1 MSKIWRRKENMEAEN
16 EGMLSPYRVLDLT
29 NERGLTGGRILGDL
43 GADVIKVE
51 RPGGDPAR
59 RLGPFYLDIPDP
71 ERSLHWMGFN
81 TNKRGITLD
90 IETADGREIFKR
102 LCKTADIIIES
113 HDPGYM
119 ESIGLGYESL
129 KEVNP
134 GIIMASITGFGQ
146 SGPYRDYKAP
156 DIVLWALSGLG
167 YVTGDADRA
176 PLSASF
182 PVSYFFSAL
191 QAVIGSMIALYQ
203 RGVTGKGQY
212 IDAVTLLGLA
222 WTTGP
227 EVQGLWP
234 VNGQI
239 VKRSGRIWPRPQTS
253 ATGEVKYID
262 VPLTYPCKDG
272 GVKFFPFVEPGMLPS
287 TNGLTQW
294 VIEEGAESDTLINLD
309 WSTFNWQTVSQE
321 TADEIV
327 ESFSRLFIK
336 HTKAELWKGA
346 QERGIQ
352 LYPVFTPKDMLS
364 FPQLDAREYWEKVEH
379 PELGTTITYPGAFA
393 KLAEGSCSIRRRAPL
408 IGEHNA
414 DIYINELGMSKG
426 DLITLKQAN
435 VI

>member
-1 MSKIWRRKENMEAEN
+1 MVFEN

-29 NERGLTGGRILGDL
+29 NERGLIGGRILGDL

-51 RPGGDPAR
+51 KPGGCPAR
-59 RLGPFYLDIPDP
+59 RLGPFYLDIPHP
-71 ERSLHWMGFN
+71 ERSLYWMGYN
-81 TNKRGITLD
+81 TNKRGITLNL
-90 IETADGREIFKR
+90 ETADGREIFR
-102 LCKTADIIIES
+102 TLCKTADIIIES
-113 HDPGYM
+113 YNPGYM
-119 ESIGLGYESL
+119 QDLGLGYEAL

-134 GIIMASITGFGQ
+134 GIIMASVTGFGQ
-146 SGPYRDYKAP
+146 SGPYRDYRAP
-156 DIVLWALSGLG
+156 DNVLWALSGLG
-167 YVTGDADRA
+167 YVTGDADRP
-176 PLSASF
+176 PLGASF
-182 PVSYFFSAL
+182 PISYFFAAM
-191 QAVIGSMIALYQ
+191 QAVIGTMIALYQ

-212 IDAVTLLGLA
+212 IDAVTLMGLA

-253 ATGEVKYID
+253 PTGEVTYIN
-262 VPLTYPCKDG
+262 VPLTYPCRDG

-294 VIEEGAESDTLINLD
+294 VIEEGAASETLKNLD

-321 TADEIV
+321 TADEIT
-327 ESFSRLFIK
+327 ESFAAFFIK
-336 HTKAELWKGA
+336 HTKEELWAGA

-352 LYPVFTPKDMLS
+352 LYPVFTPKDMVN
-364 FPQLDAREYWEKVEH
+364 FPQLDDRGYWEKVEH
-379 PELGTTITYPGAFA
+379 PELGATITYPGAFA

-408 IGEHNA
+408 IGEHNEE
-414 DIYINELGMSKG
+414 IYINELGLSRE
-426 DLITLKQAN
+426 DLIILKQAN